1 MTEPMADTSTT
12 SGPPQ
17 TSPATFGRLA
27 RAGAGLLRLGGLIL
41 SVIAVMLVFEVL
53 SSGAFLGVNNLLGI
67 LRSTSTVAIMG
78 LGFLLVCIVGE
89 IDLSFGFLY
98 GLSASL
104 VAVAWTEWGW
114 PVWAAIGFAFLVA
127 AGWGAFN
134 AFFTTIGRLP
144 SFIATLGSGTL
155 IFGLTLLITNS
166 NSFNPAYANPPVD
179 SNQLNVFNALSNQ
192 ALPFGFPMQGV
203 WLIVVALIFWFV
215 LSRTIFGFRLTAI
228 GGNPAAA
235 RIARLPVIKYKFAA
249 FIGCAMMACLA
260 AVLDFSFIGSTQP
273 NAGQDM
279 LFPTFAAVI
288 IGGASLSGGRG
299 TVVGTITGAVLLTVL
314 VNGIAVLAAG
324 PFVQQ
329 MVVGA
334 VTIGA
339 VTIDQLTHRRATA

>member
-1 MTEPMADTSTT
+1 
-12 SGPPQ
+12 
-17 TSPATFGRLA
+17 
-27 RAGAGLLRLGGLIL
+27 
-41 SVIAVMLVFEVL
+41 
-53 SSGAFLGVNNLLGI
+53 
-67 LRSTSTVAIMG
+67 
-78 LGFLLVCIVGE
+78 
-89 IDLSFGFLY
+89 
-98 GLSASL
+98 
-104 VAVAWTEWGW
+104 
-114 PVWAAIGFAFLVA
+114 
-127 AGWGAFN
+127 
-134 AFFTTIGRLP
+134 
-144 SFIATLGSGTL
+144 
-155 IFGLTLLITNS
+155 
-166 NSFNPAYANPPVD
+166 
-179 SNQLNVFNALSNQ
+179 
-192 ALPFGFPMQGV
+192 MQGV

>member
-1 MTEPMADTSTT
+1 MTEQMADTSTNSNPPPAGAT
-12 SGPPQ
+12 S
-17 TSPATFGRLA
+17 ARLA
-27 RAGAGLLRLGGLIL
+27 QAGASLIRLGGLIL
-41 SVIAVMLVFEVL
+41 SVLVVMAAFGVL
-53 SSGAFLGVNNLLGI
+53 SSGAFLGFNNLLGI
-67 LRSTSTVAIMG
+67 LRSMSAVGIMG

-89 IDLSFGFLY
+89 IDLSFGYLY

-104 VAVAWTEWGW
+104 IAVSWTEWGW
-114 PVWAAIGFAFLVA
+114 PVWAAIGLAFAVA
-127 AGWGAFN
+127 AFWGAFN

-155 IFGLTLLITNS
+155 IFGVTLFITNS
-166 NSFNPAYANPPVD
+166 NSFNPAYAAVPIDPGQLSAFD
-179 SNQLNVFNALSNQ
+179 AISNQN
-192 ALPFGFPMQGV
+192 LPFGFPMQGV
-203 WLIVVALIFWFV
+203 WLIGIALVFWFV

-235 RIARLPVIKYKFAA
+235 RIARIPVTKYKFAA
-249 FIGCAMMACLA
+249 FIGCAMMACFA
-260 AVLDFSFIGSTQP
+260 ALLDFSFIGSTQP
-273 NAGQDM
+273 NGGQDM

-299 TVVGTITGAVLLTVL
+299 TVVGTMAGALLLTVL

-329 MVVGA
+329 MVVGV

-339 VTIDQLTHRRATA
+339 VTIDQLTQRRAAA